1 MKTNNVIGKLAAA
14 ALVAALFIPG
24 SAQAYPKQGW
34 YIGAGAGVNFLQD
47 NDAKIGAT
55 TNRIEADPGLLLDG
69 SVGFGFE
76 NQFRP
81 EFEIAYRRNT
91 VDKVSGAGAGTPTG
105 NFDSVAFMGNL
116 FYDFQTQSGVTPYLG
131 AGIGGVFIGAN
142 NAGRVFGGNLFN
154 NQPFEFAY
162 QGIAGLS
169 YELSERWDLT
179 ADYRY
184 FATVDPEY
192 KTAVGGFKTNEAE
205 YRNHTFLLG
214 LRYVFGIEREVPTPV
229 MMRTQPRAV
238 TVVPAQQMMMIQQPQ
253 PMMVQQQ
260 VPPPPPVVPETY
272 IVFFDFDKT
281 YLTAEAKDTI
291 NRAADAFRR
300 GGVARV
306 QVTGHTDTRGST
318 RYNKRLSDRRAAMV
332 QGYMVSLGI
341 PRDEITTRGAGEN
354 ELMVP
359 TANNVRE
366 AKNRRAEIVLVQ

>member
-1 MKTNNVIGKLAAA
+1 MKTNLLIGKLAAA
-14 ALVAALFIPG
+14 ALAIALIIPG

-55 TNRIEADPGLLLDG
+55 TNRIEADPGFLLDG
-69 SVGFGFE
+69 SIGFGFE
-76 NQFRP
+76 SQLRP

-91 VDKVSGAGAGTPTG
+91 VDKVSGTGAGTSTG

-116 FYDFQTQSGVTPYLG
+116 FYDFQTNSGVTPYLG
-131 AGIGGVFIGAN
+131 IGAGGALIGAN
-142 NAGRVFGGNLFN
+142 DAGRVFGGNLFN
-154 NQPFEFAY
+154 NSPFEFAY

-169 YELSERWDLT
+169 YELSERWDVT

-184 FATVDPEY
+184 FATLDPEY
-192 KTAVGGFKTNEAE
+192 KTAAGGFKTNEAE
-205 YRNHTFLLG
+205 YRNHSFLLG
-214 LRYVFGIEREVPTPV
+214 LRYVFGVEREVPTPV
-229 MMRTQPRAV
+229 AMRAQPRAV
-238 TVVPAQQMMMIQQPQ
+238 QVVPAQRMMMVQQQQ
-253 PMMVQQQ
+253 PMMQQ

-281 YLTAEAKDTI
+281 YLTAEAKETI
-291 NRAADAFRR
+291 QRAADAFRR

-306 QVTGHTDTRGST
+306 QVTGHTDTRGSS
-318 RYNKRLSDRRAAMV
+318 RYNKRLSERRASMV
-332 QGYMVSLGI
+332 QGYMISLGI
-341 PRDEITTRGAGEN
+341 PRDEITTRGAGEG